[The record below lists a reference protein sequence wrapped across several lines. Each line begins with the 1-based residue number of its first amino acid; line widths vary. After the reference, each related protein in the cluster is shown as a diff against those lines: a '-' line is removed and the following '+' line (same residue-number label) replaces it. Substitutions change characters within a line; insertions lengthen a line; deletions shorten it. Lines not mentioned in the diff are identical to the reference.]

1 MVRRSQ
7 VAPDGAVMIQLIGV
21 TAVRFAKAWE
31 PCWDARGFKTL
42 EEMRRRDVQW
52 L

>member
-1 MVRRSQ
+1 MLALVAGLTVRLSHR
-7 VAPDGAVMIQLIGV
+7 I
-21 TAVRFAKAWE
+21 TADRFAKAWE

-42 EEMRRRDVQW
+42 EEMRRRDVQR